1 MTPLSLPIPIA
12 DWVTDV
18 TQRAWNR
25 VFFEEREQATNALGV
40 QHYIGRRRNLTAIKD
55 EARIT

>member
-1 MTPLSLPIPIA
+1 MTPVPIA